1 MKKNNILVILSVLLF
16 CFSLPVN
23 AQDYNTGTLI
33 PVDTN
38 ASVTTESLSG
48 SLGVPGT
55 IGS

>member
-38 ASVTTESLSG
+38 ASMIL
-48 SLGVPGT
+48 LL
-55 IGS
+55 IHL